1 MTSDS
6 RLPILIFA
14 ILVGLISLPLVIEHF
29 RERRRPV
36 LAEARV
42 VTATSEDPV
51 FRDGSRHMRPG
62 EDAEIALALRV
73 VRSGKQEQWLA
84 PVPSLVIDGR
94 KIDHLETGEWPEE
107 DLRIRVFWFSVESA
121 NLGGRIDRE
130 NAAERLRY
138 RSYLAPELGRG
149 LLAAGLPEI
158 HNDDHIG
165 TTATSNL
172 EDAGTFRLYAR
183 IEIVEEDKDVRPLQA
198 TSTLGID
205 SIFEAGFPALYRSA
219 DLGNAVHSTVG
230 ELFRL
235 PGFEPSDSLR
245 GPDHD
250 SILAFGRSFVDLV
263 AARIAVSSWT
273 LAAEAVSGDPSLAS
287 DTLRSFGELT
297 ISEEEIVRRG
307 RPLHWEN
314 EVEPGDLLST
324 GDRWIVLL
332 ADEGNGVLDTNDS
345 VLHCWG
351 RPPERTTLFA
361 ALDPEMTVLEHLRYE
376 P

>member
-51 FRDGSRHMRPG
+51 FRDGSRHLDPG
-62 EDAEIALALRV
+62 VDAKIALALRV
-73 VRSGKQEQWLA
+73 VRSGTHEQWLA
-84 PVPSLVIDGR
+84 PVPSLVIDGQ

-121 NLGGRIDRE
+121 NLGGRIDGE

-138 RSYLAPELGRG
+138 RSYLAPELGRD
-149 LLAAGLPEI
+149 LVAAGLPEI

-165 TTATSNL
+165 TTANSNL
-172 EDAGTFRLYAR
+172 ENAGTFRLYAR
-183 IEIVEEDKDVRPLQA
+183 VEIVEEDKDVRPLQA
-198 TSTLGID
+198 ASTLGID
-205 SIFEAGFPALYRSA
+205 SIFDAGFPALYRSA
-219 DLGNAVHSTVG
+219 DFGIAVHSKVG

-235 PGFEPSDSLR
+235 PGFEPSNSPGNAELT
-245 GPDHD
+245 
-250 SILAFGRSFVDLV
+250 STLAFGRSFIDLV

-273 LAAEAVSGDPSLAS
+273 LAAEAVSGNPSLAS
-287 DTLRSFGELT
+287 DTLTSFGELT
-297 ISEEEIVRRG
+297 VSEDEIVRRG
-307 RPLHWEN
+307 GPLRWEN
-314 EVEPGDLLST
+314 EVQPGDLLSI

-332 ADEGNGVLDTNDS
+332 ADEGNGVLDPNDA
-345 VLHCWG
+345 VLYCWG
-351 RPPERTTLFA
+351 RPPQRTTLFA
-361 ALDPEMTVLEHLRYE
+361 ALDPEITVLEHLRHE